1 MAHTPDF
8 MLIRAVL
15 LRDWEP
21 IICNELLPD
30 DEYDDYIPQLM
41 ELLEAGAS
49 QERIANYL
57 SRVESVTMGVPT
69 IVERTGRVAS
79 NLIVAWKA
87 KHKKP

>member
-1 MAHTPDF
+1 

-69 IVERTGRVAS
+69 IVERTSRVAS